1 MDDDNVLELVNPQTK
16 SLAFKVYTF
25 NDDRHFCILNKYNY
39 FSVILVLAGRGT
51 VLADV
56 SEYNFTENSLICLS
70 LYQPFEI
77 KSKGEFR
84 GVMVNFHPEFFCL
97 HKHRNEVSCNGVLFN
112 NNYESPVT
120 SLGIVETQLLLTT
133 IMQLKT
139 ELQQVA
145 VAQLEVLI
153 SYLKIL
159 LINASRIKMGQRGLA
174 GTSVPKPPVILNDL
188 KDAIEQH
195 FKSLH
200 SAGDYSR
207 LLNISTA
214 ALNKISKI
222 HFNKTL
228 SALITDRIIIE
239 AKRQL
244 YLTAKP
250 VKLIAY
256 ELGFTDE
263 FYFSRFFKS
272 HVAISPQF
280 FRDTV
285 GFDKANA

>member
-1 MDDDNVLELVNPQTK
+1 MDDSIAQLVNSKSNSLELG
-16 SLAFKVYTF
+16 VYTLN
-25 NDDRHFCILNKYNY
+25 NDEPFSALNKYNY
-39 FSVILVLAGRGT
+39 FVVILILTGKGT
-51 VLADV
+51 VVTDA
-56 SEYNFTENSLICLS
+56 SEYGFTENSLMCFS
-70 LYQPFEI
+70 LYQPFKI
-77 KSKGEFR
+77 KSDGEFKC
-84 GVMVNFHPEFFCL
+84 VMVNFHPGFFCL

-120 SLGIVETQLLLTT
+120 SLKADETQLLLTT
-133 IMQLKT
+133 ITHLKA
-139 ELQQVA
+139 ELQQAA
-145 VAQLEVLI
+145 VAQLEALI

-159 LINASRIKMGQRGLA
+159 LINTSRIKMEQRGLA
-174 GTSVPKPPVILNDL
+174 GTSVPKPPVILNEL

-195 FKSLH
+195 FKSMH
-200 SAGDYSR
+200 GAGDYAR

-244 YLTAKP
+244 YLTARP
-250 VKLIAY
+250 VKIIAY

-285 GFDKANA
+285 GFDRGNA

>member
-1 MDDDNVLELVNPQTK
+1 MDDSVVQLVNPQSK
-16 SLAFKVYTF
+16 SLALRVYTF
-25 NDDRHFCILNKYNY
+25 DNDEYFTALNQYNY
-39 FSVILVLAGRGT
+39 FAVILVLAGWGT
-51 VLADV
+51 IMADV
-56 SEYNFTENSLICLS
+56 SEYSFTENSLICFS
-70 LYQPFEI
+70 LYQPFKI
-77 KSKGEFR
+77 KSDGVFK
-84 GVMVNFHPEFFCL
+84 GVMVNFHPDFFCL

-120 SLGIVETQLLLTT
+120 KLSADEAQLLLTT
-133 IMQLKT
+133 ITQLEA
-139 ELQQVA
+139 ELQLQA
-145 VAQLEVLI
+145 IAQSEVLI

-159 LINASRIKMGQRGLA
+159 LINASRIKIEQRGA
-174 GTSVPKPPVILNDL
+174 AYAIGPKAPVILDNL
-188 KDAIEQH
+188 KNAIEDH

-200 SAGDYSR
+200 SAGDYAG

-214 ALNKISKI
+214 ALNKLSKAN
-222 HFNKTL
+222 FNKTL
-228 SALITDRIIIE
+228 SGLIADRIVIE

-244 YLTAKP
+244 YLTSKP
-250 VKLIAY
+250 VKQIAY
-256 ELGFTDE
+256 ELGFNDE